1 MAGIPTKSQ
10 FLVQELQKKYGSANF
25 RKWQSIRRQFYS
37 FVAYPTTGV
46 SEIRFFGSALGGSV
60 GTGTANR
67 QLTNMPKANSFGQ
80 NHFLLKAIRCTYYI
94 PSEKKDSWQ
103 TLANQ
108 NDAGLGVTAEVMN
121 GAFQAGVFELNIGSR
136 NVVQVPK
143 PALYMP
149 PADGRAQCKQP
160 GIWAV
165 AAAPILAATVTNLG
179 SFHAEL
185 NSHRKNLYLVDP
197 NIIIEAEQNFECV
210 IRYPSGILPLTGT
223 TIINDS
229 TNKLFMGIILD
240 GLVFRPQQ

>member
-37 FVAYPTTGV
+37 FVPYVTTGV
-46 SEIRFFGSALGGSV
+46 SELRFFGTALGGSQ
-60 GTGTANR
+60 GSSTANR

-94 PSEKKDSWQ
+94 PSHKVDQWI
-103 TLANQ
+103 TTANQ
-108 NDAGLGVTAEVMN
+108 NDAGMGVNAEIIN
-121 GAFQAGVFELNIGSR
+121 GVFQAGVFELNIGAR

-149 PADGRAQCKQP
+149 PADGRADVKQP
-160 GIWAV
+160 FAGAIAAV
-165 AAAPILAATVTNLG
+165 GPLTTATLGAP
-179 SFHAEL
+179 HAEL
-185 NSHRKNLYLVDP
+185 VGARRNLYLVDP
-197 NIIIEAEQNFECV
+197 NIIIEAEQNFEAV
-210 IRYPSGILPLTGT
+210 IRFPSGLLPLTGT
-223 TIINDS
+223 TVINDS
-229 TNKLFMGIILD
+229 TNKLHIGIILD